1 MKIMKFGGTSVGSPE
16 RIKEVVRLATES
28 GDERFIVLSAM
39 SGTTNALVE
48 IADYIGKHNTESAM
62 NVLTH
67 LRHKYD
73 EHLKEL
79 YTCEK
84 VRQRVADYLSER
96 FDWLRNCCTQPMT
109 PCLEREIV
117 AQGEL
122 MSTNMVIGYMEE
134 RGIDAVLLSAF
145 DFMRTGEHAEPD
157 LEHIRTQL
165 TAILE
170 KEGHHQV
177 YLTQGFICLNKDG
190 EIDNLQR
197 GGSDYT
203 ACLIGAALKAE
214 EIQIWTDIDGMHN
227 NDPRF
232 VEGTK
237 PVRHISFEEAAELA
251 YFGAKILHPTCIQP
265 ARYANVPVRLLNTL
279 DPQAPGTLI
288 NNATEEIGVK
298 AIAAKDNITA
308 IKVISSRMLLASGFL
323 ARIFQVFDEHD
334 TCIDMV
340 TTSEVGVSLTI
351 DDTTHLE
358 AILDDLRKLGI
369 VQVDSNQCIIC
380 VVGDMTA
387 EKHGYCA
394 QVLNAL
400 KEKPIRMICYGGSD
414 HNVSVLVSM
423 EQKQWALQQLS
434 KHLFE

>member
-1 MKIMKFGGTSVGSPE
+1 MKFGGTSVGSPE

-28 GDERFIVLSAM
+28 GEERFIVLSAM

-48 IADYIGKHNTESAM
+48 IADYIGKHNIESAM
-62 NVLTH
+62 NVLTR

-73 EHLKEL
+73 KHLKEL
-79 YTCEK
+79 YGSEE
-84 VRQRVADYLSER
+84 VRQHVADYLTER
-96 FDWLRNCCTQPMT
+96 FEWLRNCCTQTMT
-109 PCLEREIV
+109 PSLEREIV

-134 RGIDAVLLSAF
+134 QGIDAVLLSAF

-157 LEHIRTQL
+157 MEHLRSQL
-165 TAILE
+165 SAILE
-170 KEGHHQV
+170 KEGHRQV

-203 ACLIGAALKAE
+203 ACLIGAALRAE

-358 AILDDLRKLGI
+358 AILNDLRKLGI
-369 VQVDSNQCIIC
+369 VQVDHNQCIIC

-414 HNVSVLVSM
+414 HNVSVLVGM